1 MFRTA
6 SFIAALTVTSG
17 ALAAQSAPR
26 ALSELPTTAEQAM
39 QVEARNPDFVFS
51 MPTAT
56 ASTSSPLVSIPTPGA
71 VALVGLAGLVTSRRR
86 SLA

>member
-6 SFIAALTVTSG
+6 SFIAIVTVTSG

-26 ALSELPTTAEQAM
+26 TLSELPTTAEQAM

-51 MPTAT
+51 MPTAPAGT
-56 ASTSSPLVSIPTPGA
+56 STPLVSIPAPGA
-71 VALVGLAGLVTSRRR
+71 AALLGLAGLVTSRRR
-86 SLA
+86 YAA